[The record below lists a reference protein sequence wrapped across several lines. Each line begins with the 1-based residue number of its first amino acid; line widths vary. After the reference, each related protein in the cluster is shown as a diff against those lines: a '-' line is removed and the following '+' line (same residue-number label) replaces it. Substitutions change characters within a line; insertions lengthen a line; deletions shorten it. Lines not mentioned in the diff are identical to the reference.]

1 MWQKQAEDSE
11 IVKQQLANPDVNVF
25 TGEAFGE
32 TESENGLDMNSLF
45 TVRYGCTWKMLFSST
60 RCALQAACP
69 EQWIFPTCSRW
80 TETLL
85 DLSGMVD
92 LSGIQIE
99 LPDAGSLNLN
109 DMMGNLNLTVSTEGM
124 TKLAGNLLYGYQDY
138 AKEHPEA
145 DYSGL
150 SEDFA
155 GYLKSTD
162 AQKILKENILE
173 IIEANGGVTASI
185 EQIQNLF
192 REVLGGY
199 MEYASEHG
207 YTDSER
213 FDEYLLEYLQT
224 PAAADDPQQLGQ
236 QDL

>member
-1 MWQKQAEDSE
+1 
-11 IVKQQLANPDVNVF
+11 
-25 TGEAFGE
+25 
-32 TESENGLDMNSLF
+32 
-45 TVRYGCTWKMLFSST
+45 
-60 RCALQAACP
+60 
-69 EQWIFPTCSRW
+69 
-80 TETLL
+80 
-85 DLSGMVD
+85 
-92 LSGIQIE
+92 
-99 LPDAGSLNLN
+99 
-109 DMMGNLNLTVSTEGM
+109 MGNLNLTVSTEGM
-124 TKLAGNLLYGYQDY
+124 TKLAGNLISGYQDY

-173 IIEANGGVTASI
+173 IIESNGGITASV

-192 REVLGGY
+192 REVLSGF

-224 PAAADDPQQLGQ
+224 PAAAEIINSWGSRIFDSV
-236 QDL
+236 QDISITTEPVSYTHLDVYKRQ